1 MAFAVARSVREA
13 VPSALVPVSTGAAPD
28 GPARA
33 DWVAFKRR
41 YLAGDGR
48 VIDTGNG
55 GISHSE
61 GQSYGMLLA
70 TWMDD
75 RPAFEAMWRW
85 SNRRLRRAADN
96 LLAWRY
102 DPHARRG
109 VTDQNN
115 ATDGDLIFAWAL
127 QRGALRWDSAEMAEA
142 GFAVAQDLLSLCTAG
157 YVDRHVLLPGTAGF
171 RQADHVVL
179 NPSYYAF
186 NAFRSLSRLVPD
198 NRWLQ
203 LEAGGIDILGASRFG
218 RWGLPPDWT
227 EVKSNGDISP
237 ANAWPPRFSWDAV
250 RVPLH
255 VAWAG
260 LDLPVLQA
268 AVTFW
273 TAPGLPHSPPA
284 WVDLR
289 SGAMAPY
296 PGHAGI
302 RAVVNLAAWRSG
314 RAGPPPRIPLTAA
327 SDYYGA
333 SLIMLAAMAA
343 SEGLEPPAL
352 PAAVTAP
359 PSGGGV
365 LNRVMSFLGLESE
378 EAEAAEA
385 ARTAARRMR

>member
-1 MAFAVARSVREA
+1 MTFALAPAIRDA
-13 VPSALVPVSTGAAPD
+13 APSAVVPAALVTAAPTD
-28 GPARA
+28 PSRA
-33 DWVAFKRR
+33 DWEAFKRR

-48 VIDTGNG
+48 VVDTGNA

-85 SNRRLRRAADN
+85 SNRRLRRSGDS

-109 VTDQNN
+109 VIDQNN

-127 QRGALRWDSAEMAEA
+127 HRGALRWDSAEMMAA
-142 GFAVAQDLLSLCTAG
+142 ASAVAQDLLTLCVTT
-157 YVDRHVLLPGTAGF
+157 YVDRQVLLPGTAGF
-171 RQADHVVL
+171 LEADRVVL

-186 NAFRSLSRLVPD
+186 NAFRSLSRLLPD
-198 NRWLQ
+198 NRWLL
-203 LEAGGIDILGASRFG
+203 LETGGIDILGGSRFG
-218 RWGLPPDWT
+218 RWGLPPDWS
-227 EVKSNGDISP
+227 EVRANGDIRP
-237 ANAWPPRFSWDAV
+237 APAWPARFSWDAI

-273 TAPGLPHSPPA
+273 TAPGMAHSPPA

-289 SGAMAPY
+289 SGAMPPY
-296 PGHAGI
+296 AGHAGI
-302 RAVVNLAAWRSG
+302 RAVINLAAWRSG
-314 RAGPPPRIPLTAA
+314 RAGPPPRIPVTAA

-333 SLIMLAAMAA
+333 SLILLAAMAA
-343 SEGLEPPAL
+343 SEGPEAPAL
-352 PAAVTAP
+352 PGAVTAP
-359 PSGGGV
+359 PGDGM
-365 LNRVMSFLGLESE
+365 LTRVRNFLGLDEAE
-378 EAEAAEA
+378 EAEPM
-385 ARTAARRMR
+385 RSPPRRLR